1 MKGLEIDVSLFFIS
15 KASKVDNTGNGHQ
28 IINLLDIEPWRPAA
42 RTRIG
47 SG

>member
-1 MKGLEIDVSLFFIS
+1 MKGLEIDVPPFFIS

-28 IINLLDIEPWRPAA
+28 IINRLDIEPWRPAA
-42 RTRIG
+42 PPRIG